1 MSDNI
6 TIVGN
11 LAAEPE
17 RRRTPGGTPVTTFRV
32 ASSQRHYDKEK
43 DSWVDTGT
51 NWYQVSA
58 FRSLA
63 DHAAA
68 SLHKGDRVIVTGR
81 LKLREWETQ
90 KGKGLSVEIDADGVG
105 HDLLWGTTLY
115 TRADG
120 TQSWD
125 VAQAAQSPD
134 GQPTGTDAGAG
145 GWATTTPGGGGDGE
159 AEAAEALDAGAAHR
173 APELVDSPF

>member
-17 RRRTPGGTPVTTFRV
+17 RRQTTNGTTVTTFRV
-32 ASSQRHYDKEK
+32 ASSQRHYDKDK
-43 DSWVDTGT
+43 DSWVESGT

-63 DHAAA
+63 DHAFA

-81 LKLREWETQ
+81 LKLRQWENQ

-105 HDLLWGTTLY
+105 HDLLWGTTSY
-115 TRADG
+115 TRHNGAASWNVPGEQTGG
-120 TQSWD
+120 TPD
-125 VAQAAQSPD
+125 AAATDQWETAAPGGAPGEAAPGEQTVD
-134 GQPTGTDAGAG
+134 ETAATGT
-145 GWATTTPGGGGDGE
+145 
-159 AEAAEALDAGAAHR
+159 
-173 APELVDSPF
+173 PELADAPF

>member
-17 RRRTPGGTPVTTFRV
+17 RRRTPNGTPVTTFRV

-43 DSWVDTGT
+43 DGWVDTGT

-105 HDLLWGTTLY
+105 HDLLWGTTRY

-125 VAQAAQSPD
+125 VAQVAQNPD
-134 GQPTGTDAGAG
+134 GQPADAGAGTG
-145 GWATTTPGGGGDGE
+145 GWATTAPGGVTEGATD
-159 AEAAEALDAGAAHR
+159 AEAAVAGSMER
-173 APELVDSPF
+173 TPELVDSPF